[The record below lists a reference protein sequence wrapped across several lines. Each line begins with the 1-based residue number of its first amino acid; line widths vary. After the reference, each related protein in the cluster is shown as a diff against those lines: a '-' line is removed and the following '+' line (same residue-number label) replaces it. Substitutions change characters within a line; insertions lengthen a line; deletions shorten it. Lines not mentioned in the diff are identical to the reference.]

1 MFLAKTQVI
10 LYNNNLV
17 ATDLTDTM
25 VALSAMPSLAWVDLS
40 GNVFN
45 GASLPATIP
54 TGLKLL
60 RLRNS
65 QLAGSI
71 PSELGA
77 WSTLEHVDVSK
88 NSISAV
94 SATCACQ
101 MFIRNTNIHKLI
113 QRCICS
119 QQALSWSDCC
129 RRATNHFHW
138 PFYFLVILRKF
149 LNQSASSRS

>member
-1 MFLAKTQVI
+1 MPPAKPQVI

-25 VALSAMPSLAWVDLS
+25 EALSAMPSLAWVDLS
-40 GNVFN
+40 GNDFN

-77 WSTLEHVDVSK
+77 WSTLEHFDVSK

-94 SATCACQ
+94 SVSDVYSQ
-101 MFIRNTNIHKLI
+101 YKNTLANSEMYMITAG
-113 QRCICS
+113 S
-119 QQALSWSDCC
+119 
-129 RRATNHFHW
+129 
-138 PFYFLVILRKF
+138 VMV
-149 LNQSASSRS
+149 